1 MFMNITTVWVIMFL
15 IKIKPLT
22 TNYLNG
28 IEIFNE
34 VILYGCTGL
43 IWSMTDYEID
53 APPGMT

>member
-1 MFMNITTVWVIMFL
+1 MNITTVWVILFL
-15 IKIKPLT
+15 IKIKPLA